1 MISSQTD
8 ICESL
13 NLIELRNEFVNVLYL
28 ISLVLSRSVNEIN
41 HLKTIGYMTLV
52 GHIPTLTVRSIE
64 SSFGRG
70 FDSLMLH

>member
-28 ISLVLSRSVNEIN
+28 ISLVLSRSVTEIN
-41 HLKTIGYMTLV
+41 HLKTIDCVGLV
-52 GHIPTLTVRSIE
+52 AYAVTKWYRPSQNLQLYNCIY
-64 SSFGRG
+64 
-70 FDSLMLH
+70 